1 MAVYKIKIRTCPNEL
16 LVSAADI
23 DCAMEMV
30 MDAYKCSWTAIQR
43 IEVCEDARTVLD
55 ACWESAEDKLEALL
69 NVLPPCLAFH
79 QKLMRDIAV
88 SIVYDATGVAGM
100 VAELKSKEVH

>member
-16 LVSAADI
+16 LVSAEDI

-30 MDAYKCSWTAIQR
+30 TDAYKCSRTTIQR
-43 IEVCEDARTVLD
+43 IEVCEDVRTVLD

-79 QKLMRDIAV
+79 LTLMRDIAA